1 MKNILLLAT
10 VALTFASCSKSDD
23 NISSDNYELS
33 NDGRTLVKWTN
44 SNTTTLDMQADGNLQ
59 KVNFIGDNAF
69 RMKEALTSI
78 TFPKDLYRIGTE
90 AFYATNLSGGVKFN
104 VNSETEVN
112 FGSQVFARTN
122 ITTIELPNAN
132 GISDKMFESCQS
144 LKEVKHQR
152 MIREIGSYATINAKT
167 PPTLGEDVFYG
178 VKNIPRIYVFS
189 RDAYIN
195 APGWSKY
202 ANRIYSK

>member
-132 GISDKMFESCQS
+132 GISDKMFDSCQS
-144 LKEVKHQR
+144 LK
-152 MIREIGSYATINAKT
+152 
-167 PPTLGEDVFYG
+167 
-178 VKNIPRIYVFS
+178 
-189 RDAYIN
+189 
-195 APGWSKY
+195 
-202 ANRIYSK
+202 

>member
-1 MKNILLLAT
+1 M
-10 VALTFASCSKSDD
+10 FDSCH
-23 NISSDNYELS
+23 
-33 NDGRTLVKWTN
+33 
-44 SNTTTLDMQADGNLQ
+44 
-59 KVNFIGDNAF
+59 
-69 RMKEALTSI
+69 
-78 TFPKDLYRIGTE
+78 
-90 AFYATNLSGGVKFN
+90 
-104 VNSETEVN
+104 
-112 FGSQVFARTN
+112 
-122 ITTIELPNAN
+122 
-132 GISDKMFESCQS
+132 S

-152 MIREIGSYATINAKT
+152 MIRVIGSYAFNNCRSLEYLFFHDSYLTKVEQGAFANCEKLRVVTLPLLVTEIGDVAFANCNALESITINAKT